1 MVEISEAAMITYAV
15 GFVLWIIMFIMVL
28 KNEFHNPKVKIAWI
42 VAFLFFPPS
51 ALLFPFLGMKH
62 IK

>member
-1 MVEISEAAMITYAV
+1 MAEISEMAMITYAV
-15 GFVLWIIMFIMVL
+15 GFVLWIIMFIMIL

-42 VAFLFFPPS
+42 VALLFFPPT